1 MSESNTARSTRHP
14 SPRNRRVAAVV
25 GVGHTDWVEDWA
37 RCRRGERPNDSYGY
51 GLSALRNALAD
62 AKVTRDEIDGLIV
75 GPTTAYERVGELAGI
90 NPRWGGQADAVLAVA
105 QAVMAIEAGYAE
117 VVALVYGND
126 QRSVGTQY
134 GGPEA
139 MGGGAFLSYVYH
151 APWGLSTMAEWR

>member
-62 AKVTRDEIDGLIV
+62 AKVTR
-75 GPTTAYERVGELAGI
+75 TR
-90 NPRWGGQADAVLAVA
+90 
-105 QAVMAIEAGYAE
+105 
-117 VVALVYGND
+117 
-126 QRSVGTQY
+126 
-134 GGPEA
+134 
-139 MGGGAFLSYVYH
+139 
-151 APWGLSTMAEWR
+151 